1 MKKKMI
7 AAIATTLMLTS
18 CNDFLADFLTLKPL
32 NAVSVENYWE
42 KKSEVESCI
51 ASCYYAMQDANFAK
65 RVIAWGEMRADNITD
80 NAALQNSENDYN
92 YYINNITSQN
102 TWCSW
107 AAVYNVINLCNTVLY
122 YAPGAQE
129 KDGNFTKEE
138 LLSYSAEVRS
148 IRALCYF
155 YLIRTFKK
163 VPLVT
168 IATIGDDEDFKV
180 AASNEEEVL
189 AQIIEDL
196 EWAKE
201 HIWGERFFDT
211 PAERK
216 GRFNKLSVKAM
227 LADVH
232 LWAGNYALCAEYA
245 DEVIAA
251 KQAEYAQQQQQVAQG
266 DNELYYAN
274 GTLSLY
280 AGYPLIDGTTLHYA
294 NQQIFITGNSFE
306 SLLELQYDFDI
317 RDNSGVT
324 SLYGSTRTLTGGMLS
339 AANYIIDR
347 QAGSLFEDVNDG
359 RLTDNVNYDGFTTSN
374 SYSILK
380 YRAAKD
386 DNEQIQMSGKAANWI
401 IYRLTDV
408 MLMRAEALAYLGG
421 KENLQEAFLLVKAVN
436 ERACGGTSRL
446 LTMPD
451 DMKRLVLDER
461 QRELMFEGKRWYDLM
476 RMVRHADE
484 PAKMMS
490 TLRNTYLLRKYQTGG
505 RDAVTRLASIDN
517 LYLPF
522 YQPEIDVN
530 PLLEVDQNLA
540 YQY

>member
-1 MKKKMI
+1 MKKNII
-7 AAIATTLMLTS
+7 AAIALTMLLVS

-51 ASCYYAMQDANFAK
+51 ASCYYAMQDANFSK
-65 RVIAWGEMRADNITD
+65 RVIAWGEMRADNTTD

-92 YYINNITSQN
+92 YYVNNITSQN

-107 AAVYNVINLCNTVLY
+107 ASIYNVINLCNTVLY
-122 YAPGAQE
+122 YAPSAQE
-129 KDGNFTKEE
+129 KDGNFTEEE
-138 LLSYSAEVRS
+138 LQSYNAEARS

-168 IATIGDDEDFKV
+168 NATIGDDEDFKV
-180 AASNEEEVL
+180 AASSEEEVL

-201 HIWGERFFDT
+201 YIWGERYFDT

-216 GRFNKLSVKAM
+216 GRLNKLSVKAI
-227 LADVH
+227 LADVY
-232 LWAGNYALCAEYA
+232 LWKGDYARCAEYA
-245 DEVIAA
+245 AEVIVA
-251 KQAEYAQQQQQVAQG
+251 KQTEYALQQQQVSQG
-266 DNELYYAN
+266 ENDLYYAN
-274 GTLSLY
+274 GTLNLY
-280 AGYPLIDGTTLHYA
+280 EGYPLIDGTILHYA
-294 NQQIFITGNSFE
+294 NQQIFVTGNSFE
-306 SLLELQYDFDI
+306 SLFELQYDFDI

-347 QAGSLFEDVNDG
+347 QVGSLFEDLNDG
-359 RLTDNVNYDGFTTSN
+359 RLIDYVNYDGYTVSN

-386 DNEQIQMSGKAANWI
+386 VNEQIQMSGKAANWI
-401 IYRLTDV
+401 VYRLTDV
-408 MLMRAEALAYLGG
+408 MLMRAEALAYIGG
-421 KENLQEAFLLVKAVN
+421 EENLEEAFRLVKAVN
-436 ERACGGTSRL
+436 ERACGGTSKL
-446 LTMPD
+446 QTKPD
-451 DMKRLVLDER
+451 DIKRLVLDER

-484 PAKMMS
+484 PTKMMS

-505 RDAVTRLASIDN
+505 RDAITRLASVDN

-530 PLLEVDQNLA
+530 PLLEADQNPA

>member
-1 MKKKMI
+1 MI
-7 AAIATTLMLTS
+7 EQ
-18 CNDFLADFLTLKPL
+18 N
-32 NAVSVENYWE
+32 NYWE

-51 ASCYYAMQDANFAK
+51 ASCYYAMQDANFSK
-65 RVIAWGEMRADNITD
+65 RVIAWGEMRADNTTD

-92 YYINNITSQN
+92 YYVNNITSQN

-107 AAVYNVINLCNTVLY
+107 ASIYNVINLCNTVLY
-122 YAPGAQE
+122 YAPSAQE
-129 KDGNFTKEE
+129 KDGNFTEEE
-138 LLSYSAEVRS
+138 LQSYNAEVRS

-168 IATIGDDEDFKV
+168 NATIGDDEDFKV
-180 AASNEEEVL
+180 AASSEEEVL

-201 HIWGERFFDT
+201 YIWGERYFDT

-216 GRFNKLSVKAM
+216 GRLNKLSVKAI
-227 LADVH
+227 LADVY
-232 LWAGNYALCAEYA
+232 LWKGDYARCAEYA
-245 DEVIAA
+245 AEVIAA
-251 KQAEYAQQQQQVAQG
+251 KQTEYALQQQQVSQG
-266 DNELYYAN
+266 ENDLYYAN
-274 GTLSLY
+274 GTLNLY
-280 AGYPLIDGTTLHYA
+280 EGYPLIDGTILHYA
-294 NQQIFITGNSFE
+294 NQQIFVIGNSFE
-306 SLLELQYDFDI
+306 SLFELQYDFDI

-339 AANYIIDR
+339 AANYIIER
-347 QAGSLFEDVNDG
+347 QVGSLFEDLNDG
-359 RLTDNVNYDGFTTSN
+359 RLIDYVNYDGYTVSN

-386 DNEQIQMSGKAANWI
+386 VNEQIQMSGKAANWI
-401 IYRLTDV
+401 VYRLTDV
-408 MLMRAEALAYLGG
+408 MLMRAEALAYIGG
-421 KENLQEAFLLVKAVN
+421 EENLEEAFRLVKAVN
-436 ERACGGTSRL
+436 ERACGGTSKL
-446 LTMPD
+446 QTKPD
-451 DMKRLVLDER
+451 DIKRLVLDER

-484 PAKMMS
+484 PTKMMS

-505 RDAVTRLASIDN
+505 RDAITRLASVDN

-530 PLLEVDQNLA
+530 PLLEADQNPA

>member
-7 AAIATTLMLTS
+7 AALATTLILTS

-51 ASCYYAMQDANFAK
+51 ASCYYAMQEANFAK

-80 NAALQNSENDYN
+80 NAALQNNENDYN
-92 YYINNITSQN
+92 YYVNNITSQN

-129 KDGNFTKEE
+129 KDGNFTEEE
-138 LLSYSAEVRS
+138 LLSYNAEVRS

-168 IATIGDDEDFKV
+168 MATIGDDEDFKV
-180 AASNEEEVL
+180 AASSEEEVL

-201 HIWGERFFDT
+201 DIWGERFFDT

-227 LADVH
+227 LADVY
-232 LWAGNYALCAEYA
+232 LWAGDYARCAEYA
-245 DEVIAA
+245 AEVIAA
-251 KQAEYAQQQQQVAQG
+251 KQAEYALQQQQMAQG
-266 DNELYYAN
+266 ENELYYAN
-274 GTLSLY
+274 GTLNLY
-280 AGYPLIDGTTLHYA
+280 EGYPLIDGTTLHYA
-294 NQQIFITGNSFE
+294 NQQLFVTGNSFE

-324 SLYGSTRTLTGGMLS
+324 ALYGSTRTLTGGMLS

-347 QAGSLFEDVNDG
+347 QEGALFEDTNDG
-359 RLTDNVNYDGFTTSN
+359 RLIDCVNYDGFTTSN

-401 IYRLTDV
+401 VYRLTDV

-421 KENLQEAFLLVKAVN
+421 EDNLQEAFQLVKAVN
-436 ERACGGTSRL
+436 ERACGGTSKL

-484 PAKMMS
+484 PTKMMS

-530 PLLEVDQNLA
+530 PLLEADQNPA